1 MDDLSKQRTFRD
13 MDNNGDWPEPKKVF
27 LVPAHWEM
35 YGVARVEANDVD
47 EAILIAE
54 NECRLSDFNADY
66 VTDSFSIDADVIE
79 EKKNNG

>member
-1 MDDLSKQRTFRD
+1 MDDFSNQITFRD
-13 MDNNGDWPEPKKVF
+13 IDDTGGWPVPKKVF

-35 YGVARVEANDVD
+35 YGVAKVEANDVD

-66 VTDSFSIDADVIE
+66 VMDSFSVDADVIE